1 MNLETRNKLDGP
13 KDSLARCRN
22 TKQNKQTTINTLAN
36 WETNKK
42 LTYKRTNKYTN
53 KQKNKQK
60 NKQNKRTNLNQIVE
74 ISCQNKDD

>member
-22 TKQNKQTTINTLAN
+22 TKQNKQTTIDTLAN

-53 KQKNKQK
+53 KGTNKQTK
-60 NKQNKRTNLNQIVE
+60 QAKLTNKFKSSSANFMSKQR
-74 ISCQNKDD
+74 